1 MRAMYDEFEIING
14 PEDGAGHPVGRV
26 PCWLGADPDCS
37 VQVATDPAVRAR
49 HARIT
54 AASGG
59 YRFRRVE
66 GEDLFVNGRG
76 VGKVRSRIAREGD
89 VVRAG
94 NTFFVLRCASEGLA
108 NRSRGIAP
116 DSDLMFLLGIVVR
129 WLRLC
134 LRSVWRLVKRAF
146 SNVLSLIITVLVI
159 LALLSFFLPNLRYTV
174 TYYLYFIKDY
184 VQGILQQL
192 S

>member
-1 MRAMYDEFEIING
+1 MYDEFEVING
-14 PEDGAGHPVGRV
+14 PEDGATHSVGRV
-26 PCWLGADPDCS
+26 PCWLGADPECT
-37 VQVATDPAVRAR
+37 VQVGTDPLLRAR

-66 GEDLFVNGRG
+66 GDDLFVNGRA
-76 VGKVRSRIAREGD
+76 VGKIRSRIAREGD

-94 NTFFVLRCASEGLA
+94 NTFFVLRCATEGLA

-116 DSDLMFLLGIVVR
+116 DSDLLFLFGKLMR

-134 LRSVWRLVKRAF
+134 MHASWRLVKRAF
-146 SNVLSLIITVLVI
+146 RNVLSIIITVLVI
-159 LALLSFFLPNLRYTV
+159 LALLSFFLPQLRYTV
-174 TYYLYFIKDY
+174 THYLYVIKDY
-184 VQGILQQL
+184 AQGLLQQL
-192 S
+192 